1 MSKNDQNDAD
11 QWDWLNGHLSE
22 DEKLKLEQDPLTR
35 RELESMEHELT
46 QLLLQAPPASPPS
59 PKTRRAL
66 MEALEQTCRFE
77 EFIPEIA
84 QHLDI
89 SHDQARD
96 YLLRIDR
103 PESWEFIPI
112 PGVSLFHVE
121 GGPSV
126 AQAITGFVRIKRGAV
141 FPPHRHVG
149 QETAVILQGAL
160 IDSHSGRHKRG
171 KTVIMDADSEH
182 LIEADAKMDLIYLTV
197 IQTGIKVLGLF
208 IDHDSPLM

>member
-22 DEKLKLEQDPLTR
+22 DEKLALEQDPLTR
-35 RELESMEHELT
+35 RELESMEHELA
-46 QLLLQAPPASPPS
+46 QLLLMAPPASPPS
-59 PKTRRAL
+59 TKTRRAL
-66 MEALEQTCRFE
+66 LEALEQTCRFE

-141 FPPHRHVG
+141 FPPHRHIG
-149 QETAVILQGAL
+149 QETAVILQGTL

-171 KTVIMDADSEH
+171 DTVIMDADSEH